1 MLRRNSLNQ
10 TFKKSIFSKLQ
21 LRVDRP
27 HKVSVHFHVRVN
39 PFEEFDTYEPL
50 RTPFECERCDFFT
63 TDAVT
68 AAEHLNCHNDLAT
81 EDISRWEPPV
91 SPVQISVIVPNPNF

>member
-1 MLRRNSLNQ
+1 MPRKSSLNQ
-10 TFKKSIFSKLQ
+10 TSKKSIFSKLQ

-27 HKVSVHFHVRVN
+27 HKVYIHVHVRVN
-39 PFEEFDTYEPL
+39 PFKEFDSYEPL
-50 RTPFECERCDFFT
+50 RTPFECERCNFFT

-68 AAEHLNCHNDLAT
+68 AAEHVNCHNKLAT
-81 EDISRWEPPV
+81 EDISRWEPPI